1 MVRIIKEY
9 EERKNELLDTAQQ
22 LFFIKGYDQT
32 SVEAIIN
39 QAGVSKGTFYY
50 YFKSKEDLLDKLVER
65 LSKKIIFELK
75 SMVEREDLNALEKLN
90 QAFEITRN
98 LKMENIDL
106 VKTVMQFYYEEKNL
120 LFRHKI
126 NANSIKLF
134 VPEFIKIIN
143 QGIKEKSFD
152 TLFPDE
158 AARLILGLAVD
169 LSESMPA
176 LILELDQNPENF
188 VKIERA
194 MKSYES
200 AVERILGAKK
210 DTVNVVNRE
219 IIKNFLRKLKIKKIN
234 S

>member
-1 MVRIIKEY
+1 MVRTIKEY

-22 LFFIKGYDQT
+22 LFFIKGYNQT

-75 SMVEREDLNALEKLN
+75 NMVEREDLNAFEKLN

-106 VKTVMQFYYEEKNL
+106 VQTAMQFYYEEKNL

-143 QGIKEKSFD
+143 QGMKEKSFD
-152 TLFPDE
+152 TLFPEE
-158 AARLILGLAVD
+158 AARLILDLAVD

-176 LILELDQNPENF
+176 LILELEQNPENF
-188 VKIERA
+188 VKIERT
-194 MKSYES
+194 MKSYEN
-200 AVERILGAKK
+200 AIERIIGAEKG
-210 DTVNVVNRE
+210 TVHIVD
-219 IIKNFLRKLKIKKIN
+219 RKILKLFYKKIKT
-234 S
+234 

>member
-1 MVRIIKEY
+1 MVRTIKEY

-22 LFFIKGYDQT
+22 LFFIKGYNQT

-65 LSKKIIFELK
+65 LSKKIIFELRN
-75 SMVEREDLNALEKLN
+75 MVEREDLNAFEKLN

-106 VKTVMQFYYEEKNL
+106 VQTAMQFYYEEKNL

-143 QGIKEKSFD
+143 QGMKEKSFD
-152 TLFPDE
+152 TLFPEE
-158 AARLILGLAVD
+158 AARLILDLAVD

-176 LILELDQNPENF
+176 LILELEQNPENF
-188 VKIERA
+188 VKIERT
-194 MKSYES
+194 MKSYEN
-200 AVERILGAKK
+200 AIERIIGAEKG
-210 DTVNVVNRE
+210 TVHIVD
-219 IIKNFLRKLKIKKIN
+219 RKILKLFYKKIKT
-234 S
+234 

>member
-9 EERKNELLDTAQQ
+9 EERKNELLDIAQQ
-22 LFFIKGYDQT
+22 LFFAKGYDLT
-32 SVEAIIN
+32 SVETIIK
-39 QAGVSKGTFYY
+39 QVGVSKGTFYY

-65 LSKKIIFELK
+65 LSKKIVFELK
-75 SMVEREDLNALEKLN
+75 SMVEKEDLNALEKLN
-90 QAFEITRN
+90 QAFEIIRN

-106 VKTVMQFYYEEKNL
+106 IKTVMHFYYEEKNL

-126 NANSIKLF
+126 NTNSIKLF

-176 LILELDQNPENF
+176 LILELDQNPENIGR
-188 VKIERA
+188 IERA

-210 DTVNVVNRE
+210 DTVNIVNRE
-219 IIKNFLRKLKIKKIN
+219 IIKNFLEKIKN
-234 S
+234 

>member
-22 LFFIKGYDQT
+22 LFFVKGYDQT

-39 QAGVSKGTFYY
+39 QVGVSKGTFYY

-65 LSKKIIFELK
+65 LTKKIIIELK

-98 LKMENIDL
+98 LKFENIDL
-106 VKTVMQFYYEEKNL
+106 IKTVMLFYYEEKNL

-126 NANSIKLF
+126 NTNSIKLF
-134 VPEFIKIIN
+134 VPEFSKIIN
-143 QGIKEKSFD
+143 QGIKEKLFN

-158 AARLILGLAVD
+158 AARLILNLAVD
-169 LSESMPA
+169 LSESTPA
-176 LILELDQNPENF
+176 LILELNQNPENF
-188 VKIERA
+188 LKIEKM
-194 MKSYES
+194 MKSYEN

-210 DTVNVVNRE
+210 DSVNIVNRE
-219 IIKNFLRKLKIKKIN
+219 ILKKFLEKIKT
-234 S
+234 

>member
-22 LFFIKGYDQT
+22 LFFVKGYDQT

-39 QAGVSKGTFYY
+39 QVGVSKGTFYY

-98 LKMENIDL
+98 LKFENIDL
-106 VKTVMQFYYEEKNL
+106 IKTVMLFYYEEKNL

-126 NANSIKLF
+126 NTNSIKLF
-134 VPEFIKIIN
+134 VPEFCKIIN

-158 AARLILGLAVD
+158 SARLILNLAVD
-169 LSESMPA
+169 LSESTPA
-176 LILELDQNPENF
+176 LILEMNQNPENF
-188 VKIERA
+188 LKIEKM
-194 MKSYES
+194 MKSYEN

-210 DTVNVVNRE
+210 DSVNIVNRE
-219 IIKNFLRKLKIKKIN
+219 ILKKFLEKIKT
-234 S
+234 